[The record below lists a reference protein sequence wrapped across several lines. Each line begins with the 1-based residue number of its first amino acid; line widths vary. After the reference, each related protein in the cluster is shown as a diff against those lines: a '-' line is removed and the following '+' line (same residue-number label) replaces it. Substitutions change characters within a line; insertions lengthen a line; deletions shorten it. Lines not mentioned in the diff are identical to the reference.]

1 MRGPSEILFVQ
12 AHEHAD
18 HLPGVLEAVRSRGL
32 TASRQDE
39 AYTQPRVFPGTKVVV
54 VTDLASARCLR
65 ALRQAGEVGARTA
78 LLLDGL
84 TDWRN
89 TFRNPRSPESFL
101 RPAPVDVVLC
111 SGQSDA
117 RVLRSLGNRA
127 EATGL
132 PRIDAAFPE
141 PLEESSS
148 LRVLVATANQPAFTV
163 GERERLVVA
172 LREVRES
179 AERWRVPL
187 AWRLTDGLDEE
198 LGVASEGG
206 PLREALSGVTA
217 VLTTPSTLMVEAMRA
232 GRAVGVLRALGGAM
246 WHAAAWV
253 WEPCGCED
261 DGGASGGGAG
271 PGGCPAG
278 GLSRW
283 VDTPE
288 RLLRQLQRP
297 TPEQMDRQA
306 ECLRWLDASSG
317 GARAAELVA
326 EAVVSLASEPARRVE
341 GSGVRGR
348 SSVMRLPEPVPRSA
362 GLRRVVSVVSLEG
375 SSVGGVLVNSRR
387 LGAELESRPE
397 LGYDL
402 RTLLLVWD
410 AEGEHTARLIDD
422 PRVSWCRVDR
432 DEPTYRSM
440 EQVRAAV
447 ERLAPDVV
455 VPNYTDTAH
464 MIGAQLRFAGV
475 RCVGIGYTDDEEYR
489 GWLGSS
495 EWDGAA
501 AGSESILRWLREM
514 AGDRPCEL
522 VYCGV
527 PVGAAPRAVPGGGPL
542 ELAYVGR
549 MAQKQK
555 RVLDLVALVEALS
568 ELRVPARLHL
578 VGDGPELAEL
588 RRRMQ
593 ISGHPGV
600 EVVFHGARDEGWVS
614 GFWGSVDA
622 CVLVSD
628 AEGTSIVMLEAMARG
643 VVPAVTRMSSGAGA
657 LVEDGVSGV
666 TAPIGDMAHL
676 AGRLAWLAA
685 DRGRVASLGAEAHR
699 RVGETHSV
707 GRMAERYAGLF
718 DAVMARPLV
727 TRPSTAGFRL
737 VPPVERLPAPAA
749 REGGLRRAISVVSFE
764 ESPVGG
770 VTVWSQRLAR
780 AMAERRDLGYDL
792 RTLLVAWDAASAH
805 RGRELLDDR
814 TSLCVLDRTGPMH
827 GVLSHLRAAVERFE
841 PDLVLPNYTDAS
853 HMVGAQL
860 RHRGV
865 RCVGIAHTDDESYRE
880 LLLESE
886 WDGAVAVSGSIAS
899 WLGPLG
905 GERPVE
911 TIVYGVPISDRPR
924 AVPADGPLEIA
935 CIGRVV
941 QAQKRVMDLVPVVE
955 ALSSMHVAARL
966 HVVGDGPDLPRLRHA
981 LRHSGHPGVVAIFH
995 GARDESWVRG
1005 FLAGVDVSLL
1015 VSESE
1020 GTSISMLEAMGA
1032 GVVPAVTRVLSGAD
1046 EWVEDGVSGVSAPVG
1061 DPWAM
1066 AARLAWLAE
1075 DRSRLARL
1083 GAEAHRRVR
1092 LTQSVDR
1099 MAERYASLFD
1109 RVMACPIVIAPSA
1122 AGVTPLEPLRWVAG
1136 EDADAEDERR
1146 WAESW
1151 LREAGFARVGSA
1163 PGDGDVLFLPAGA
1176 ADVSEREA
1184 GVPVVRSVLRS
1195 CRDALV
1201 LHVRALM
1208 DEGCRRIAIYG
1219 LGRHTQARVGVFE
1232 LEDVPLVGIIDD
1244 SPPPSGEA
1252 FGLPVV
1258 RLGDAARVLGVDGIL
1273 ISSDAWESAMYERTL
1288 PQRAAGVRVRRIY
1301 AEEPAQAAVA

>member
-1 MRGPSEILFVQ
+1 MQS
-12 AHEHAD
+12 HEQVD
-18 HLPGVLEAVRSRGL
+18 HLPGVLDAVRARGL
-32 TASRQDE
+32 TAARQDE
-39 AYTQPRVFPGTKVVV
+39 GYTQPRVFPGTKVVV

-65 ALRQAGEVGARTA
+65 ALRQAGDVGARTA
-78 LLLDGL
+78 LLLDGI

-111 SGQSDA
+111 SGLSDA

-132 PRIDAAFPE
+132 PRIDAAFAE
-141 PLEESSS
+141 PVGESSS
-148 LRVLVATANQPAFTV
+148 LRVLVATANRAAFSV
-163 GERERLVVA
+163 GERERLVCA

-187 AWRLTDGLDEE
+187 SWRLTDGLDEE
-198 LGVASEGG
+198 LGVASDGR
-206 PLREALSGVTA
+206 PLREALAGVTG
-217 VLTTPSTLMVEAMRA
+217 VLTTPSTLMVEAMRG
-232 GRAVGVLRALGGAM
+232 GRAVGVMRPLGGAM

-253 WEPCGCED
+253 WEPGSAEP
-261 DGGASGGGAG
+261 SGSMWDG
-271 PGGCPAG
+271 PGPVG

-297 TPEQMDRQA
+297 TREQMERQS
-306 ECLRWLDASSG
+306 ECLSWLDASSG
-317 GARAAELVA
+317 DARAAELVA
-326 EAVVSLASEPARRVE
+326 EAVVSLANEPARRFE
-341 GSGVRGR
+341 ASSAPVRR
-348 SSVMRLPEPVPRSA
+348 SVMRLPEPMPRAA

-375 SSVGGVLVNSRR
+375 ASVGGVLVNSRR

-410 AEGEHTARLIDD
+410 AEGEHTARGIDD
-422 PRVSWCRVDR
+422 PRVAWCRVDR

-447 ERLAPDVV
+447 ERLEPDVV

-489 GWLGSS
+489 GWLGASA
-495 EWDGAA
+495 WDGAA

-522 VYCGV
+522 VPCGV
-527 PVGAAPRAVPGGGPL
+527 PVGASPRRVPESGVL
-542 ELAYVGR
+542 ELGYVGR

-555 RVLDLVALVEALS
+555 RVLDLVGLVEGLS
-568 ELRVPARLHL
+568 ELRVAARLHL
-578 VGDGPELAEL
+578 VGDGPELGEL

-593 ISGHPGV
+593 LSEHPGV

-614 GFWGSVDA
+614 GFWGTVDA

-666 TAPIGDMAHL
+666 TSPIGDMAHL
-676 AGRLAWLAA
+676 AGRLAWLAG

-699 RVGETHSV
+699 RVGEMHGV
-707 GRMAERYAGLF
+707 RRMAEGYAGLF

-727 TRPSTAGFRL
+727 TRPSTAGIRL
-737 VPPVERLPAPAA
+737 VPPVERLPAAAA
-749 REGGLRRAISVVSFE
+749 RESGLRRVVSVVSFE
-764 ESPVGG
+764 QSPVGG

-780 AMAERRDLGYDL
+780 AMAERRDLGYDV

-805 RGRELLDDR
+805 RGRSLLDDR

-827 GVLSHLRAAVERFE
+827 GVLSHLRSAVERFE
-841 PDLVLPNYTDAS
+841 PEIVLPNYTDAS
-853 HMVGAQL
+853 YMVGAQL

-905 GERPVE
+905 GDRPVD
-911 TIVYGVPISDRPR
+911 TIVYGVPIADRPR
-924 AVPADGPLEIA
+924 RAPPDGPLEIA

-941 QAQKRVMDLVPVVE
+941 HAQKRVLDLVPVVE

-995 GARDESWVRG
+995 GARDESWVRE

-1032 GVVPAVTRVLSGAD
+1032 GVVPAVTRVSSGAD

-1061 DPWAM
+1061 DAWSM

-1075 DRSRLARL
+1075 DRTRLSRL
-1083 GAEAHRRVR
+1083 GAEAHRRVSA
-1092 LTQSVDR
+1092 TQSVDR
-1099 MAERYASLFD
+1099 MAERYASCFD
-1109 RVMACPIVIAPSA
+1109 RVLSRPISIAPSA
-1122 AGVTPLEPLRWVAG
+1122 AGLTPIEPLRWVAG
-1136 EDADAEDERR
+1136 EDADADEERR

-1151 LREAGFARVGSA
+1151 LREAGFSRVGSA
-1163 PGDGDVLFLPAGA
+1163 PGEGDVLFLPAGA
-1176 ADVSEREA
+1176 GDVSELEA

-1201 LHVRALM
+1201 PHVRALM
-1208 DEGCRRIAIYG
+1208 DDGCRRIAIYG

-1232 LEDVPLVGIIDD
+1232 HEDLPLVGIIDD
-1244 SPPPSGEA
+1244 NPPPSGEA

-1258 RLGDAARVLGVDGIL
+1258 RLGDAARVLGIDGIL

-1288 PQRAAGVRVRRIY
+1288 PQRAAGVRVRRVY
-1301 AEEPAQAAVA
+1301 AEEPAQAASA